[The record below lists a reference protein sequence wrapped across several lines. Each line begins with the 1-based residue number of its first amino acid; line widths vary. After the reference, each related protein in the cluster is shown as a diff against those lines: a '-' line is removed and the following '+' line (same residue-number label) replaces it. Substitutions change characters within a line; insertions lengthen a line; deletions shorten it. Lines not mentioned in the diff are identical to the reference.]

1 MTLNSSRFASI
12 AALSFALAACSNSAQ
27 SFAPAGN
34 AGNAA
39 STLDG
44 WRRLLAHEGL
54 PGAGCFVAHY
64 PSAQWNRVA
73 CSTPPHLWFPLA
85 RSHRKVGPQVIG
97 DSHDYTADT
106 SPDLISTAI
115 GAFPKAKGVET
126 ITSEG
131 CCGLQGL
138 NSYSLQLNSD
148 FFPTAAC
155 GNIQNCVGWEQFVYS
170 NPPGSAQGSLFIQ
183 DWLVAT
189 EGSFSSCPP
198 DSGWQN
204 EGIGCVQNSPYS
216 VNIPN
221 IAIADLGQIVVTGVA
236 ASTGDSIYLA
246 VGNTEY
252 GMQNVQSD
260 GIVDLSE
267 HWEGA
272 EFNVFGNGGGDI
284 ANFSGT
290 PKVTVSIQTDTG
302 DTTAPSCPPNT
313 GTTAEEN
320 NLFFVR
326 APNKPVEFEY
336 PSIEFTMST
345 KSDKK
350 ATCDTERGV

>member
-1 MTLNSSRFASI
+1 MAR
-12 AALSFALAACSNSAQ
+12 
-27 SFAPAGN
+27 
-34 AGNAA
+34 
-39 STLDG
+39 
-44 WRRLLAHEGL
+44 
-54 PGAGCFVAHY
+54 Y
-64 PSAQWNRVA
+64 PDIRWNRIA
-73 CSTPPHLWFPLA
+73 CSTPPHLWFPLP
-85 RSHRKVGPQVIG
+85 RSHRKIAPQVIG

-106 SPDLISTAI
+106 SPNLISTAI
-115 GAFPKAKGVET
+115 GAFPRVKGVET

-148 FFPTAAC
+148 FFQTAAC
-155 GNIQNCVGWEQFVYS
+155 GDLQKCAGWEQFVYS
-170 NPPGSAQGSLFIQ
+170 NPPGSGQGSLFIQ
-183 DWLVAT
+183 DWLVAL

-198 DSGWQN
+198 DAGWQN

-221 IAIADLGQIVVTGVA
+221 VSIADLSELVETGVA

-246 VGNTEY
+246 VGDTEY
-252 GMQNVQSD
+252 GMKNVQND
-260 GIVDLSE
+260 GIVDLAE

-284 ANFSGT
+284 ADFSGT
-290 PKVTVSIQTDTG
+290 PKITVSIQTDTG
-302 DTTAPSCPPNT
+302 ETTAPTCPPNT

-326 APNKPVEFEY
+326 APNKPEKYEY

-350 ATCDTERGV
+350 ATCDTKRGA